1 MTEAEKRKRRCCCI
15 GPFPEELKRPVD
27 DVKVDLENAIRSAVA
42 KGYNTFVTGMAYG
55 VDIWAAEIVLRLRAL
70 HQDLHLVAVIPYP
83 GFDEEWTEEWRTRY
97 NRLLSLAE
105 YVKVIGD
112 QNCKGICQVRDKWM
126 VDHSSMVIAVCSDG
140 FDGTA
145 GMIRY
150 AMKCKVPVKRLTA

>member
-1 MTEAEKRKRRCCCI
+1 MLLHRAV
-15 GPFPEELKRPVD
+15 PEELKRPVD
-27 DVKVDLENAIRSAVA
+27 DVKADLENAIRSAVA

-55 VDIWAAEIVLRLRAL
+55 VDIWAAEIVLRLRVL
-70 HQDLHLVAVIPYP
+70 HQDLHLVTVIPDS
-83 GFDEEWTEEWRTRY
+83 GFDKEWTEEWRARY

-112 QNCKGICQVRDKWM
+112 QNSKDIWRIRDKWM
-126 VDHSSMVIAVCSDG
+126 VDHTSMLIAVCGGG

-145 GMIRY
+145 AMIRY